1 MFSSKNYPS
10 SSDKQIACTLIST
23 VIINLCFVSSIHSFA
38 DENRQDDGHLK
49 NFTLTLSLTRRAIFI
64 LFHFWKV
71 YTPIFLFFFNEME
84 SLPALRKQIHLKKF
98 VSCFLRHRLC
108 PYTMAYNSVHG
119 LNWLGTLGD
128 LPAFANRVLILK
140 VCAISLSHPDL

>member
-23 VIINLCFVSSIHSFA
+23 VIVNLRFVSSIHSFA
-38 DENRQDDGHLK
+38 DENRQDGGHLK
-49 NFTLTLSLTRRAIFI
+49 NFTLTLFLTRRAIFI

-71 YTPIFLFFFNEME
+71 YTPIFLFFLMR
-84 SLPALRKQIHLKKF
+84 LPALRKQIHLKNF
-98 VSCFLRHRLC
+98 VSFFFLRHRLC

-119 LNWLGTLGD
+119 LNWLGALGD
-128 LPAFANRVLILK
+128 LPVFANRVLILK
-140 VCAISLSHPDL
+140 VRAISLSHPDL